1 VAGTV
6 IGGSTEIGD
15 NCYLGI
21 GCMIKNK
28 VKIGNNV
35 TVGMG
40 AVVLKDIPDGET
52 WIGNPARKL

>member
-1 VAGTV
+1 
-6 IGGSTEIGD
+6 
-15 NCYLGI
+15 
-21 GCMIKNK
+21 MIKNK